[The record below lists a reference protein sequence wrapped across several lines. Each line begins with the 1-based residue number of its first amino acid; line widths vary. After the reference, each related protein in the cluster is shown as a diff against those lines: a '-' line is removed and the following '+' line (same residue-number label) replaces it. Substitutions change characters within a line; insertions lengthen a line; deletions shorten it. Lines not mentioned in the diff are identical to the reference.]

1 MSKLENIKVPSGRGQ
16 GATFPGGCRL
26 VARGGG
32 EVSLLGQPWSLL
44 SGGGLVVRGAMQP
57 SSGLRLN
64 SPLEP
69 QTCLL
74 PADLLCISSSP
85 CTSSSP
91 RPPPW
96 PGQPPP
102 PALAREADWVSE

>member
-85 CTSSSP
+85 CTS
-91 RPPPW
+91 R
-96 PGQPPP
+96 PGQVSPP